1 MRYQLTERALKELG
15 KLFVRSLKDQLELK
29 KYPYGFPKRGD
40 GDKVASGKLLESIRY
55 NIVIGTD
62 GEPIIEFSYQDY
74 LKYVNR
80 GRKARN
86 EDRPITADNGAV
98 PIPAL
103 LEWIKIRGI
112 RGSKRGKGKGAGR
125 MSNLSLAFAIR
136 ASIWRH
142 GIRKTNIFDESYDGL
157 EYYFE
162 DFPNNLP
169 PDVVFSA
176 NELYT
181 AIADD
186 INNFLDN
193 KINNE
198 IFTEVKIK

>member
-40 GDKVASGKLLESIRY
+40 GDKVASGKLLESIKY

-80 GRKARN
+80 GREAKGD
-86 EDRPITADNGAV
+86 DRPITAENGAV

-103 LEWIKIRGI
+103 MEWIKIRGI
-112 RGSKRGKGKGAGR
+112 NAVNEQGIQIPP
-125 MSNLSLAFAIR
+125 LSLAFAIR
-136 ASIWRH
+136 SSIWRH

-193 KINNE
+193 KINKE